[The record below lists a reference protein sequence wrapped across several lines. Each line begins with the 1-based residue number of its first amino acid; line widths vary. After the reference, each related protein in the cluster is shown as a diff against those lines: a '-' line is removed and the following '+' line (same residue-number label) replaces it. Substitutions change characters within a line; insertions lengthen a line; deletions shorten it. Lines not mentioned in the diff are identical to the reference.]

1 MSRWVSW
8 CGQRKNSVRV
18 VEADVPAGIM
28 PAKINA
34 SLIDIKIGG
43 KRGPDDA
50 LYNKSQV
57 MNDVLDSG
65 VHMRILKKLFRLRHV
80 HS

>member
-1 MSRWVSW
+1 MSKWLSW
-8 CGQRKNSVRV
+8 CGQRKNSVKM
-18 VEADVPAGIM
+18 VEADIPPGIM
-28 PAKINA
+28 PNKINA

-57 MNDVLDSG
+57 DGQYNRAGNDDE
-65 VHMRILKKLFRLRHV
+65 LFQCLRRN
-80 HS
+80 